1 MPGLHQRDGLQPNRR
16 DVARSWAK
24 NRADTGGADIL
35 IQVDEELQSQGT
47 TLALARVHPPVLAL
61 WDVLEW
67 SRRSAKAM
75 FSTAFAT
82 LFMHSSTTVPRR
94 NGSLREE

>member
-35 IQVDEELQSQGT
+35 IQVEEELQSQGT

-61 WDVLEW
+61 WERAGVVAAVGESNVFDSVRDAVHAL
-67 SRRSAKAM
+67 SDHRPKAQ
-75 FSTAFAT
+75 
-82 LFMHSSTTVPRR
+82 R
-94 NGSLREE
+94 